1 MIDSA
6 QAEMAL
12 GKGIALEMISGVN
25 DNMSRSHYHAYFELY
40 FLDSGSRHQLL
51 NGSVLDNVPGD
62 VMLFAPLVMHHSYSD
77 KDAPFSRVVIY
88 FTPEMIE
95 DPALLSA
102 ASSGSGRYRPD
113 PHMLHWIRRA
123 IFEML
128 EEKDNGADSY
138 HNACLKSLLNL
149 LLVRVLRLHQVT
161 PPVLSRNSM
170 QHIIAYI
177 HTNYASSLSLPA
189 LAEHFYISEYYMCRE
204 FRKVT
209 GQTIVQYIQRTRIM
223 NAQRLFMETDL
234 NVTQVS
240 EQTGFASLTHFN
252 RVFQQIAGVTPSAYR
267 KWAREL
273 HSKNERA

>member
-6 QAEMAL
+6 QAEMAQ
-12 GKGIALEMISGVN
+12 GKGIAMELVSGVN
-25 DNMSRSHYHAYFELY
+25 DNMSRSHYHEYFELY

-51 NGSVLDNVPGD
+51 NGAVLDNIPGD

-88 FTPEMIE
+88 FTPEMVQ
-95 DPALLSA
+95 DPNLLA
-102 ASSGSGRYRPD
+102 AATNGSGLYRPD
-113 PHMLHWIRRA
+113 PHLLHWFRRT
-123 IFEML
+123 IFELL
-128 EEKDNGADSY
+128 EENDNRTDAY
-138 HNACLKSLLNL
+138 HDACLVSLLNL

-161 PPVLSRNSM
+161 PPVRSKNSM
-170 QHIIAYI
+170 QNIIAYI
-177 HTNYASSLSLPA
+177 HANYASPLSLPA

-234 NVTQVS
+234 NVTQVC

-252 RVFQQIAGVTPSAYR
+252 RIFQQIAGETPSAYR

-273 HSKNERA
+273 HSKH

>member
-1 MIDSA
+1 M
-6 QAEMAL
+6 
-12 GKGIALEMISGVN
+12 
-25 DNMSRSHYHAYFELY
+25 
-40 FLDSGSRHQLL
+40 
-51 NGSVLDNVPGD
+51 
-62 VMLFAPLVMHHSYSD
+62 
-77 KDAPFSRVVIY
+77 
-88 FTPEMIE
+88 
-95 DPALLSA
+95 
-102 ASSGSGRYRPD
+102 
-113 PHMLHWIRRA
+113 
-123 IFEML
+123 
-128 EEKDNGADSY
+128 
-138 HNACLKSLLNL
+138 
-149 LLVRVLRLHQVT
+149 
-161 PPVLSRNSM
+161 LSRNSM